1 MAGRPR
7 LAPSLKEATPADY
20 YFPRPLGARQQL
32 ARGLNK
38 TGVAGRVLKKPHA
51 HLPPSALQATKLD
64 PSSLPDP
71 LAPLWMMDKP
81 GQGSHSDVK
90 EAVSYQPLAFSQTK
104 FQSSN
109 LSIIAT
115 ALCCS

>member
-20 YFPRPLGARQQL
+20 YFSRPLGKRRQL
-32 ARGLNK
+32 ARGIHK

-51 HLPPSALQATKLD
+51 HLPPSAPQATKLD

-71 LAPLWMMDKP
+71 LAPRMMDKP

-90 EAVSYQPLAFSQTK
+90 EAISR
-104 FQSSN
+104 
-109 LSIIAT
+109 
-115 ALCCS
+115 

>member
-20 YFPRPLGARQQL
+20 YFPRPLGKRQQL
-32 ARGLNK
+32 SRGIHK

-51 HLPPSALQATKLD
+51 LLPPFALHATKLD

-71 LAPLWMMDKP
+71 LAPLWMMDKAGA
-81 GQGSHSDVK
+81 GQPFECK
-90 EAVSYQPLAFSQTK
+90 RAISY
-104 FQSSN
+104 
-109 LSIIAT
+109 
-115 ALCCS
+115 